1 MDLDRPS
8 ALLRGKRLVLGVTG
22 SIAAYKAVSL
32 LRALTGRG
40 ASVSVVMTNSATKFL
55 APLTFE
61 VLSGQPVTTGLFEAC
76 EEMRHLTVPEGAHA
90 IIVAPATANFLAKAA
105 VGLAD
110 DVLSTILLTA
120 QCPLI
125 VVPAMDGG
133 MWEHPTVAEHV
144 RILRARGVVVL
155 DPEEGPL
162 ASGQV
167 AQGRLAAEPRILE
180 AVQALLTP
188 QADWL
193 GQRVL
198 VSAGPTQEAIDPVRF
213 ISNRSSGKMGYAI
226 AEAARD
232 RGGDVVLVTGPT
244 ALRPPAGVE
253 VVPVTSAQEMADALG
268 RHFSWATVVVM
279 AAAVADFRPRE
290 QAARK
295 LKKQGR
301 TSFTLDLEAAPDILA
316 MLSAQRTTQILVGF
330 AAETEDLISHA
341 TAKLVGKGLDAIVAN
356 DVTKE
361 GAGFGSDNNAAVML
375 SRGGRRKELGLMS
388 KRQLAD
394 EILTEVREL
403 RTAGRPSAATV
414 EEDSRWDREPT
425 RP

>member
-1 MDLDRPS
+1 MGLDKSP
-8 ALLRGKRLVLGVTG
+8 AILRGRRLVLGVTG

-32 LRALTGRG
+32 LRALKCRG
-40 ASVSVVMTNSATKFL
+40 ASVSVVMTDSATKFV

-61 VLSGQPVTTGLFEAC
+61 VLSGERVTTSLFEAR

-90 IIVAPATANFLAKAA
+90 VIIAPATANFLAKAA

-110 DVLSTILLTA
+110 DVLSTMLLTA

-125 VVPAMDGG
+125 IAPAMDGG
-133 MWEHPTVAEHV
+133 MWEHPTVVEHV
-144 RILRARGVVVL
+144 RMLRARGVVVL

-167 AQGRLAAEPRILE
+167 AQGRLAAELRIVE
-180 AVQALLTP
+180 AVEALLIP

-232 RGGDVVLVTGPT
+232 RGAEVVLVTGPT
-244 ALRPPAGVE
+244 ALMPPAGVE
-253 VVPVTSAQEMADALG
+253 VVCVTSAQEMADSLC
-268 RHFSWATVVVM
+268 RHFPWATVVVM

-290 QAARK
+290 QAVQK
-295 LKKQGR
+295 MKKQGR
-301 TSFTLDLEAAPDILA
+301 MSLTLDLEVAPDILA
-316 MLSAQRTTQILVGF
+316 MLSAKRTTQVLVGF
-330 AAETEDLISHA
+330 AAETEDVVAHA
-341 TAKLVGKGLDAIVAN
+341 MAKLVGKGLDAIVAN

-361 GAGFGSDNNAAVML
+361 GAGFGSDDNTAVVI
-375 SRGGRRKELGLMS
+375 SRGGRRKEFELMS
-388 KRQLAD
+388 KRRLAD
-394 EILTEVREL
+394 HILTEVRDL
-403 RTAGRPSAATV
+403 PVTCRTSL
-414 EEDSRWDREPT
+414 
-425 RP
+425 

>member
-1 MDLDRPS
+1 MDLDRPP
-8 ALLRGKRLVLGVTG
+8 ATLRGKRLVLGVTG

-32 LRALTGRG
+32 LRALKCRG
-40 ASVSVVMTNSATKFL
+40 ASVSVVMTNSATKFV

-61 VLSGQPVTTGLFEAC
+61 VLSGERVTTDLFEAR

-90 IIVAPATANFLAKAA
+90 VMIAPATANFLAKAA

-110 DVLSTILLTA
+110 DILSTMLLTA

-125 VVPAMDGG
+125 IAPAMDGG
-133 MWEHPTVAEHV
+133 MWEHPTVVEHV
-144 RILRARGVVVL
+144 RMLRARGVVVL

-167 AQGRLAAEPRILE
+167 AQGRLAAEPRILD
-180 AVQALLTP
+180 AVEALLIP

-198 VSAGPTQEAIDPVRF
+198 VSAGPTREALDPVRF

-232 RGGDVVLVTGPT
+232 RGAEVVLVTGPT
-244 ALRPPAGVE
+244 ALVPPAGIE
-253 VVPVTSAQEMADALG
+253 VVSVTSAQEMADSLC
-268 RHFSWATVVVM
+268 RHFAWATVVVM

-290 QAARK
+290 QAVQK
-295 LKKQGR
+295 MKKQGR
-301 TSFTLDLEAAPDILA
+301 MSLTLDLEVAPDILA
-316 MLSAQRTTQILVGF
+316 MLSAQRTTQVLVGF
-330 AAETEDLISHA
+330 AAETEDVVAHA
-341 TAKLVGKGLDAIVAN
+341 MAKLVGKGLDAIVAN

-361 GAGFGSDNNAAVML
+361 GAGFGSDDNAAVVL
-375 SRGGRRKELGLMS
+375 SRGGRRKEFGLMS
-388 KRQLAD
+388 KRRLAD
-394 EILTEVREL
+394 HILTEVRKL
-403 RTAGRPSAATV
+403 PVTCRTSSIGV
-414 EEDSRWDREPT
+414 E
-425 RP
+425 